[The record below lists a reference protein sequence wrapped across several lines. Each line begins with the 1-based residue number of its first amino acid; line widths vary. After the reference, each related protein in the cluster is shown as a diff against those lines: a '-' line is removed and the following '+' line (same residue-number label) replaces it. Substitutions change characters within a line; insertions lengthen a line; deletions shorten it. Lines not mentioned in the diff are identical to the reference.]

1 MNQPAASRT
10 SEQTPVTTSTT
21 ASPATQDRLATGDG
35 QISVAEGVVQ
45 KIAGKACREIPGV
58 HAMGTGGARAFGSIR
73 ERIPGSSGPSV
84 AQGVGVEVGE
94 TEAAIDLDIVVEY
107 GVRIADLGR
116 SIQRNVKQA
125 VERMTGLRVV
135 EVNVAVDDVYLP
147 AADDEQDTA
156 LPRGMTVP
164 PAHSAPRSAVIDG
177 IDVDAVAAAVRA
189 CPGVSGLDS
198 GPFGEVAS
206 YLPGRKVEGVVVSG
220 RPGDRCRSVP
230 AGGSRHRNWPPL
242 ITAVLAPLTGNRPVD
257 VVIAD
262 IDDPPGA
269 PAPGV
274 PPGAGRSR
282 PGPVLPPLE
291 QPGVPGFSPYG
302 CE

>member
-10 SEQTPVTTSTT
+10 REQTPVATSTT
-21 ASPATQDRLATGDG
+21 ASPATREQLATEEG
-35 QISVAEGVVQ
+35 QISVADGVVQ

-107 GVRIADLGR
+107 GVPIADLGR

-147 AADDEQDTA
+147 AADDDQDT
-156 LPRGMTVP
+156 PSR
-164 PAHSAPRSAVIDG
+164 
-177 IDVDAVAAAVRA
+177 VA
-189 CPGVSGLDS
+189 
-198 GPFGEVAS
+198 
-206 YLPGRKVEGVVVSG
+206 
-220 RPGDRCRSVP
+220 
-230 AGGSRHRNWPPL
+230 
-242 ITAVLAPLTGNRPVD
+242 
-257 VVIAD
+257 
-262 IDDPPGA
+262 
-269 PAPGV
+269 
-274 PPGAGRSR
+274 
-282 PGPVLPPLE
+282 
-291 QPGVPGFSPYG
+291 
-302 CE
+302 